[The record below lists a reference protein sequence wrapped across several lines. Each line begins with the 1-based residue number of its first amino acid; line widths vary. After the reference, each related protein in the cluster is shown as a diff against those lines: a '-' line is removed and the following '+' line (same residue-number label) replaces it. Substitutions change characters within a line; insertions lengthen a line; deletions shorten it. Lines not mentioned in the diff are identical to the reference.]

1 MGFDLFS
8 LIAGLLLIIKGGDWF
23 VAAAVRLA
31 EFLKMPRVV
40 IGSTLVSLATTTP
53 ELVVSLMAGAKGE
66 SGLAVGNAVGSCI
79 CNIGLILGVTACIRS
94 VELHPK
100 TLRRPLAVMIGA
112 GLLLLLFTWN
122 LRIERWQGVL
132 LIAAGAIY
140 FVWDFLHHLRRRS
153 LSELVEATALEQSME
168 RRFIWLHSKLGT
180 ACQFLGGAGVVI
192 IGSRLLVD
200 GAVIIAQALGVP
212 SLVIGLTIVAIGT
225 SLPELVTAVTSSRQ
239 AVSDLAVGNVIG
251 ANIANLTLIVG
262 AASVIQAVKIDRV
275 TQLFHFPTMLAVMGL
290 ILWKLASDRRLGR
303 RDGIILIASYILYLS
318 AVAGLAF
325 FLREAP
331 AAVTG

>member
-8 LIAGLLLIIKGGDWF
+8 LLAGLLLIIKGGDWF

-53 ELVVSLMAGAKGE
+53 ELVVSVMAGSRGE

-79 CNIGLILGVTACIRS
+79 CNIGLILGATACIRS
-94 VELHPK
+94 VELHRK
-100 TLRRPLAVMIGA
+100 TLLRPLAAMIGA
-112 GLLLLLFTWN
+112 GLLLLVLTLD
-122 LRIERWQGVL
+122 LRIERWQGGVL
-132 LIAAGAIY
+132 LAVGTTY
-140 FVWDFLHHLRRRS
+140 FVWDFLYHLRRRS
-153 LSELVEATALEQSME
+153 PSELVEATALEESME

-180 ACQFLGGAGVVI
+180 ACQFLGGAGVVVV
-192 IGSRLLVD
+192 GSRFLVD
-200 GAVIIAQALGVP
+200 GAVHIAVALGVP

-225 SLPELVTAVTSSRQ
+225 SLPELVTAVTSSRK

-262 AASVIQAVKIDRV
+262 TASVIEAVKIDRI
-275 TQLFHFPTMLAVMGL
+275 TQLFHFPTMLAVMSV
-290 ILWKLASDRRLGR
+290 ILWKLAGDQRLGR
-303 RDGIILIASYILYLS
+303 RDGVILIICYL
-318 AVAGLAF
+318 AYLGTVAGIVL
-325 FLREAP
+325 FLR
-331 AAVTG
+331 G